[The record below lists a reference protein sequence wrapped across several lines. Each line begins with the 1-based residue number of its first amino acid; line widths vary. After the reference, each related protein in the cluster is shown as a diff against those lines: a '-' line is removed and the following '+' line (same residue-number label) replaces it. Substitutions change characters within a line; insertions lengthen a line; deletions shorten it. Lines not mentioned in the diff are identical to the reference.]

1 MFVNPF
7 FQNKTKHNDIDY
19 QFVQEKVVMGNL
31 ITQFMSSSYQITYIL
46 TKYLPRVIFLFLC
59 NKIEP
64 FALCL
69 HLQGANKEANIIK
82 ETYSYKKKIFV
93 ENDENCLLKKK
104 SFSPTHGYN

>member
-7 FQNKTKHNDIDY
+7 FQNKTKHNEIDY

-104 SFSPTHGYN
+104 IILTNSWL